1 MSMILVAGSTGL
13 LGSEIC
19 RQLTAQQKKVRALVR
34 KTSAPEKIDAL
45 KQMGCS
51 LVEGDFKDRSSL
63 LNACKGCDIV
73 ISTVSSTLS
82 RQEGDNIQTVDH
94 DGNLNLITS
103 AKEAGVK
110 QFIFISFRHQHAMN
124 DPLTQAKQTAE
135 RATKNSG
142 MKYTILQASIFMEV
156 WLSPALGFNYDGH
169 TAQIPGD
176 GTNPVSY
183 VSYKDVA
190 EFAAASVDNP
200 VAENQVLAIGGP
212 EPVSPAQVV
221 KEFENNSGHSFT
233 VNYIPVVA
241 LEQQMKEATDP
252 LQKSF
257 CSYYDLLC
265 KGRCDRYGAN
275 IEKNSCAASFDT
287 RLCKCS
293 FEKRSSDGL
302 KEGIDKHQHFPLH

>member
-1 MSMILVAGSTGL
+1 MILVAGSTGL

-45 KQMGCS
+45 KQMGCF
-51 LVEGDFKDRSSL
+51 LTEGDFKDKASL
-63 LNACKGCDIV
+63 LNACKGCDGV

-94 DGNLNLITS
+94 DGNLNLIAS

-110 QFIFISFRHQHAMN
+110 HFIFISFRHQNAMDN
-124 DPLTQAKQTAE
+124 PLTEAKRSAEQAIKS
-135 RATKNSG
+135 SG

-156 WLSPALGFNYDGH
+156 WLSPALGFNYPEYA
-169 TAQIPGD
+169 AQIPGD
-176 GTNPVSY
+176 GNQLISY

-190 EFAAASVDNP
+190 AFTCASIDTPSVQ
-200 VAENQVLAIGGP
+200 NQTLEIGGP

-221 KEFENNSGHSFT
+221 KEFENTSSHPFA

-252 LQKSF
+252 LQKVF
-257 CSYYDLLC
+257 AGLMIFY
-265 KGRCDRYGAN
+265 AN
-275 IEKNSCAASFDT
+275 GDAIDMQPT
-287 RLCKCS
+287 
-293 FEKRSSDGL
+293 L
-302 KEGIDKHQHFPLH
+302 KKIPVQLHSVQDYANKVLKKEAEIA

>member
-1 MSMILVAGSTGL
+1 MSMILVAGSTGI

-51 LVEGDFKDRSSL
+51 LTEGDFKDKASL
-63 LNACKGCDIV
+63 AVACKDCDTV
-73 ISTVSSTLS
+73 ITTVTSTISH
-82 RQEGDNIQTVDH
+82 QEGDNIQTVDH
-94 DGNLNLITS
+94 DGNLSLVAA

-110 QFIFISFRHQHAMN
+110 HFIFISFRHQKAMDN
-124 DPLTQAKQTAE
+124 PLTVAKRTAE
-135 RATKNSG
+135 KAIESSG

-156 WLSPALGFNYDGH
+156 WLSPALGFNYDEH

-190 EFAAASVDNP
+190 AFAAASVDNP
-200 VAENQVLAIGGP
+200 VAENQVLEIGGP

-233 VNYIPVVA
+233 VNYIPVAA

-252 LQKSF
+252 LQKAF
-257 CSYYDLLC
+257 AGIMIFY
-265 KGRCDRYGAN
+265 AN
-275 IEKNSCAASFDT
+275 GDAIDMEPA
-287 RLCKCS
+287 
-293 FEKRSSDGL
+293 L
-302 KEGIDKHQHFPLH
+302 KKIPVQLHSIQDYANAVLKKEAEIA